1 LDTLTHA
8 LSGALLARATAS
20 HGAAPPATARRV
32 AAGFLAAAAPDL
44 DIVFNLGGPLTYLLN
59 HRGITHSILMLPFW
73 AFLLAW
79 LLSKILRGPGGWR
92 PLYGVCAIGIGVHI
106 AGDFITSFGTMIL
119 APLSDWRAGIGTTFI
134 IDLWFTGI
142 ILAGL
147 IVSLFWRRSR
157 LPAVIA
163 SVALVGYVGFQA
175 VMKEQAL
182 DFAREYAATQ
192 GLKDVSFNVQPRA
205 VSPFNW
211 AVFVSDDASHRVAH
225 INLVRK
231 VTRQPQPDDGFIARL
246 DAPFQ
251 PLSMARWESISRYG
265 DNPDIQAAARAAW
278 SSDALAFLRW
288 FAVLPALDSVNGG
301 GVCVWFRDLR
311 FIQPGRA
318 GNPFLFG
325 ACRDSGDWRAFRRGP
340 DGAAQALQSP

>member
-1 LDTLTHA
+1 M
-8 LSGALLARATAS
+8 
-20 HGAAPPATARRV
+20 ARRV

-44 DIVFNLGGPLTYLLN
+44 DFVFNLGGPLTYLLN
-59 HRGITHSILMLPFW
+59 HRGITHSLLLLPLW
-73 AFLLAW
+73 AFVLAW

-92 PLYGVCAIGIGVHI
+92 PLYGICALGIGLHI
-106 AGDFITSFGTMIL
+106 AGDLITSFGTMVF

-134 IDLWFTGI
+134 IDLWFSGI

-147 IVSLFWRRSR
+147 IASLFWRHSR
-157 LPAVIA
+157 LPAVVA
-163 SVALVGYVGFQA
+163 SVVLAGYVGFQA
-175 VMKEQAL
+175 VLKEQAL
-182 DFAREYAATQ
+182 DFARGYATTQ
-192 GLKDVSFNVQPRA
+192 GLKDVSFNAQPRA

-211 AVFVSDDASHRVAH
+211 AVHVSDEATHRVAH

-231 VTRQPQPDDGFIARL
+231 VPRQPQPDDGLIARL
-246 DAPFQ
+246 DVPYQ
-251 PLSMARWESISRYG
+251 PLSMARWESVSRYG
-265 DNPDIQAAARAAW
+265 DNPAVEPAARAAW
-278 SSDALAFLRW
+278 ASDTLAFFRW
-288 FAVLPALDSVNGG
+288 FAVLPAFDSVNDG

>member
-20 HGAAPPATARRV
+20 HGAPSPGMARWV
-32 AAGFLAAAAPDL
+32 AAGFIAAAAPDL
-44 DIVFNLGGPLTYLLN
+44 DFVFNLGGPLTYLLN
-59 HRGITHSILMLPFW
+59 HRGVTHSILMLPLW
-73 AFLLAW
+73 AFVLAW
-79 LLSKILRGPGGWR
+79 LLSKILRAPGGWR
-92 PLYGVCAIGIGVHI
+92 PLYGVCAMGVGVHI
-106 AGDFITSFGTMIL
+106 AGDFITSFGTMIF

-134 IDLWFTGI
+134 IDLWFSGI

-147 IVSLFWRRSR
+147 IASLFWRRSR

-163 SVALVGYVGFQA
+163 SVVLVGYVGFQA

-192 GLKDVSFNVQPRA
+192 GLKDVSFNAQPRA

-211 AVFVSDDASHRVAH
+211 AVHVSDESTHRVAH

-231 VTRQPQPDDGFIARL
+231 MPRQPQPDDGFIARL
-246 DAPFQ
+246 DTPFL
-251 PLSMARWESISRYG
+251 PLPMARWNSVSRYG
-265 DNPDIQAAARAAW
+265 DNPEIQATARAAW

-288 FAVLPALDSVNGG
+288 FAVLPAIDSADADGS
-301 GVCVWFRDLR
+301 CVWFRDLR

-318 GNPFLFG
+318 ANPFVFG
-325 ACRDSGDWRAFRRGP
+325 ACRAEGDWRAFRRGP
-340 DGAAQALQSP
+340 DGAAQALQTP